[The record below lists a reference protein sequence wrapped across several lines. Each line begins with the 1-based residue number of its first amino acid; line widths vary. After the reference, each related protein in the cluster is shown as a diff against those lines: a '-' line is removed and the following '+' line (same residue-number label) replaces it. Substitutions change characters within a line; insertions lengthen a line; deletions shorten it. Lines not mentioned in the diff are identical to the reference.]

1 MIKAAQDSNT
11 SLGIRPFM
19 VVLRSERL
27 SMQSLPNAL
36 PFQTIEV
43 DNWEDVFRK
52 LTSFRPGCLLIDL
65 DSNEEESLGHIRDY
79 ADRGIRFSKVG
90 VTADHSRKRFH
101 QALRVGFID
110 VVTRPLDSM
119 QLIEAAE
126 EAFRVDS
133 EGKES
138 LCELRSRFGR
148 LTPKELE
155 ILPHFLLG
163 VPSRRLATK
172 FLVTYQTID
181 RHRKR
186 VIQKMNV
193 ENMNELAIKLY
204 RNY

>member
-1 MIKAAQDSNT
+1 MIKAAQATNT
-11 SLGIRPFM
+11 SLGIRPFL

-27 SMQSLPNAL
+27 NTQSLPDAL
-36 PFQTIEV
+36 PFQIQEV
-43 DNWEDVFRK
+43 DCWDEVFKK
-52 LTSFRPGCLLIDL
+52 LTSFRPGCLLVDL
-65 DSNEEESLGHIRDY
+65 DSNEQETYAEIRRF

-90 VTADHSRKRFH
+90 VTADRSRKRFH
-101 QALRVGFID
+101 QALRSGFLDLVSRPID
-110 VVTRPLDSM
+110 NM
-119 QLIEAAE
+119 HLIEAVQ

-133 EGKES
+133 DGDES

-155 ILPHFLLG
+155 ILPDFLLG
-163 VPSRRLATK
+163 VPSRRLAAK

-193 ENMNELAIKLY
+193 SNMNELAIKLY
-204 RNY
+204 RKY